1 MAGISHREEHDSMT
15 ELFEK
20 SIHTLELPR
29 VLELLAHQAVSQE
42 AQARARS
49 LRPSVDMEEVALLQ
63 SETSAARAMMD
74 LGHTPGFGELRPVE
88 ASLQRASLGGA
99 LNPGELLEIG
109 GVLRCARNA
118 QACLGEGEHK
128 TCIDQMF
135 RSLHPNKYLEDRIFG
150 VILSEEEIADHA
162 SPELADIRR
171 KIRAASG
178 KAREV
183 LQKLIGSPAAKY
195 LQEPIVTIR
204 ANRFVVPVRAECKGN
219 VPGLVHDVSAS
230 GSTYF
235 VEPMAAVKA
244 NNELRELYAKEEK
257 EIARILAELSAQAA
271 KEQEDIRINYSL
283 LVQLD
288 LIFARAKLSYQMEAI
303 SPQLTRDGSLDF
315 IRARHPLLDRK
326 QAVPIDVDLGKR
338 FDTLVITGPNTG
350 GKTVTLK
357 TLGLLVLMVQ
367 CGLHIPVA
375 DGSCC
380 PVYQAVL
387 ADIGDEQSI
396 EQSLSTF
403 SSHIT
408 TIVGILEQA
417 GEGTLVLYDELGA
430 GTDPIEGAALAVA
443 IIEETRN
450 LGARVAAT
458 THYAELKTYAMLE
471 PGVENASCEFDVE
484 TLKPTYRL
492 LIGVPGKSNA
502 FAISRRL
509 GLPERVIQNASG
521 RIDRQNVQFEDVLSQ
536 LEAQRQAMEQ
546 AKEEAQHL
554 RDAMASDAEKAAEYR
569 RQMEQARGEVTEA
582 ARREAEAIL
591 QEARTVSNQVFH
603 QLDEMKKRD
612 RKQLDAQ
619 EENQRRADLRR
630 SINRAAEK
638 LAPTE
643 QQAQPSSRPAQA
655 GDTVQLVNVGTKAQV
670 ISANKDGT
678 LRLQAGILTIT
689 AKQEEVRVLEG
700 ERSNAQAQAKRMA
713 NRVQRSIRTTGAPA
727 ELDIRGMMT
736 DECEGVID
744 RFLDD
749 AVMARLQT
757 VTIIHGKGTGAL
769 RQAVQQHLRTCKY
782 VKSFRAGRFGEGEN
796 GVTVVQLR

>member
-1 MAGISHREEHDSMT
+1 MRLYHIMT
-15 ELFEK
+15 DLFEK
-20 SIHTLELPR
+20 SIHTLELPQ
-29 VLELLAHQAVSQE
+29 VLELLAHQAVSEAAQE
-42 AQARARS
+42 RARK
-49 LRPSVDMEEVALLQ
+49 LRPSVDAEEVALLQ
-63 SETSAARAMMD
+63 AETSAARSMMD

-88 ASLQRASLGGA
+88 AALQRASLGGA
-99 LNPGELLEIG
+99 LNPRELLDVG

-118 QACLGEGEHK
+118 QACLGDGEHK

-135 RSLHPNKYLEDRIFG
+135 RSLNPNKYLEDQIFG
-150 VILSEEEIADHA
+150 AILSEEEIADSA

-183 LQKLIGSPAAKY
+183 LQKLISSSSAKY

-204 ANRFVVPVRAECKGN
+204 QNRFVVPVKAECKGS

-235 VEPMAAVKA
+235 IEPMGAVKA

-257 EIARILAELSAQAA
+257 EIARILAALSAQAA
-271 KEQEDIRINYSL
+271 DHREDILIDYDL
-283 LVQLD
+283 LVSLD

-303 SPQLTRDGSLDF
+303 SPQLTRDGSLNF
-315 IRARHPLLDRK
+315 KKARHPLLDGK
-326 QAVPIDVDLGKR
+326 KVVPIDVNLGLT

-357 TLGLLVLMVQ
+357 TLGLLVLMTQ
-367 CGLHIPVA
+367 CGLHIPVGE
-375 DGSCC
+375 GSCC
-380 PVYQAVL
+380 PVYQSVL

-408 TIVGILEQA
+408 TIVGILEEA

-430 GTDPIEGAALAVA
+430 GTDPVEGAALAVA
-443 IIEETRN
+443 IIEETRS

-492 LIGVPGKSNA
+492 LIGIPGKSNA

-509 GLPERVIQNASG
+509 GLPEHVIDHASS
-521 RIDRQNVQFEDVLSQ
+521 RIDRQNVQFEDVLTQ
-536 LEAQRQAMEQ
+536 LEQQRQAMEQ
-546 AKEEAQHL
+546 AKEEAQRL
-554 RDAMASDAEKAAEYR
+554 RASMESDAEKAAEYR
-569 RQMEQARGEVTEA
+569 RQLETERAKVTEA
-582 ARREAEAIL
+582 ARREAESIL
-591 QEARTVSNQVFH
+591 NEARTVSNQVFH

-612 RKQLDAQ
+612 RKEFSAQ
-619 EENQRRADLRR
+619 EENQRRAELRR
-630 SINRAAEK
+630 TINQTADK
-638 LAPTE
+638 LAP
-643 QQAQPSSRPAQA
+643 AQKEVLPPTRPAQA
-655 GDTVQLVNVGTKAQV
+655 GDTVELLKVGTKAQV
-670 ISANKDGT
+670 LSVNKDGT
-678 LRLQAGILTIT
+678 LRLQAGIMTVT

-700 ERSNAQAQAKRMA
+700 QKTNAQAQARKMA
-713 NRVQRSIRTTGAPA
+713 SRVEHTIRSAGARP
-727 ELDIRGMMT
+727 ELDIRGMMC
-736 DECEGVID
+736 DECQGVID

-782 VKSFRAGRFGEGEN
+782 VKSFRPGRFGEGEN
-796 GVTVVQLR
+796 GVTVVELR